1 MILNHK
7 DAILHLI
14 DNVDTIDIS
23 AKTVKSIQA
32 HLSKNLLQ
40 DDRGVGG
47 IRQTPVQI
55 TGTAY
60 IPLAVPS
67 DLENELLRICGKAAA
82 IENPFEQSL
91 FLLAFISY
99 LQAFVDVNKRT
110 PRLSAT
116 IPLLKTGLC
125 PLSFLSVNKTDRSE
139 EQTSELKSLM
149 RTAYAVFC

>member
-40 DDRGVGG
+40 DDWGVGG

-91 FLLAFISY
+91 FLLADRKSVVSGKSVSVR
-99 LQAFVDVNKRT
+99 VDLGGSRIIKKKNIDKKVSKDT
-110 PRLSAT
+110 EKV
-116 IPLLKTGLC
+116 KTKHT
-125 PLSFLSVNKTDRSE
+125 N
-139 EQTSELKSLM
+139 
-149 RTAYAVFC
+149 